1 MTHSAM
7 PPMWVAKEWSESQ
20 DSSPTREGQQTLQ
33 NSSVLNQQ
41 QRAGEKS
48 QIRDTNAPIFCEPL
62 RISQRRGRSKRSI
75 SQHEFVA
82 SPRNE
87 KRPATRRLLAS
98 FELTR
103 T

>member
-1 MTHSAM
+1 
-7 PPMWVAKEWSESQ
+7 MWVAKEWSESQ

-62 RISQRRGRSKRSI
+62 EISQRRDQSDRSVSMSLSLHRETKKGQQPEDCWPHSNSRERERS
-75 SQHEFVA
+75 F
-82 SPRNE
+82 
-87 KRPATRRLLAS
+87 
-98 FELTR
+98 
-103 T
+103 